1 MTLRIPL
8 LRTAGIRK
16 LRTVAPKRRSS
27 RGRTILARTATAWTL
42 FCRGAYAQ
50 APPSSD
56 YVARASSET
65 AQYADTDHVFVTTP
79 SIAGSIAKPTAGWGV
94 KGSYLVDVVS
104 AASAD
109 IVSTA
114 SRRWEEVRQAGTL
127 EATYKPE
134 TFGVSASGALSV
146 EPDYTSW
153 AAGLVATKDL
163 FEKNVTLL
171 AGYDH
176 VEDVAGRTG
185 TPFSVFSHHIET
197 DAVKAG
203 LTLLLDRATTGSALL
218 DAEFVN
224 GDSSS
229 PYRYIALF
237 GAGTRVP
244 LGASIDTVNTLRL
257 SERVLEQVPL
267 SRNRYALTLR
277 VAHRFHT
284 STLRLEE
291 RLYDDTWDLLA
302 QTFDAHWLVA
312 LGRRVELGPHM
323 RLHDQT
329 GVDFWRRL
337 YVLGSDFNYPAYRTG
352 DRQLG
357 PLVSVTGGGSLRVG
371 IGSTREPMKWTL
383 GLDLEAMYSKYFDD
397 LYLTDRT
404 GILGALSLEA
414 EL

>member
-1 MTLRIPL
+1 MRKVPTLAPNGHRPRAVTLL
-8 LRTAGIRK
+8 LR
-16 LRTVAPKRRSS
+16 VM
-27 RGRTILARTATAWTL
+27 TAWTL
-42 FCRGAYAQ
+42 LDGTARGQSA
-50 APPSSD
+50 PSSD

-65 AQYADTDHVFVTTP
+65 AEYADTDHVFVTSP
-79 SIAGSIAKPTAGWGV
+79 SITGSVAKPTAGWIV
-94 KGSYLVDVVS
+94 NGSYLVDVVS
-104 AASAD
+104 AASVD

-127 EATYKPE
+127 EAVYKRG
-134 TFGVSASGALSV
+134 TFGASASGAVSF
-146 EPDYTSW
+146 EPDYASW
-153 AAGLVATKDL
+153 TAGLIVTQDL
-163 FEKNVTLL
+163 LEKNLTLL

-176 VEDVAGRTG
+176 ERDVAGRTG
-185 TPFSVFSHHIET
+185 TPFSVFSHTIET
-197 DAVKAG
+197 DGIKAG